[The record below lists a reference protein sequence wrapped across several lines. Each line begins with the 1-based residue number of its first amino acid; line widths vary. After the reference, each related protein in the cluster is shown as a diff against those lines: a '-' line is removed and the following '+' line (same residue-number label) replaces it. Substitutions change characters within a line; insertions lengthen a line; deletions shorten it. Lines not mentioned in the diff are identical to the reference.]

1 MSIEESNSNPSN
13 GSVSEDELAN
23 NPSSESNSRRRSSAR
38 RRHTTTLAGSFKK
51 FIDDTPAEEM
61 DEIST
66 QLQEA
71 LGVIPPSITES
82 FTLKDSSVIAVE
94 DSAEA
99 MPNFKALRRHTGEA
113 YYTPRSTQRRVSRA
127 GSEIADNMKLCATM
141 ALAELGEISD
151 DDDELFVEQLGVTGE
166 MQVSVKE
173 LDD

>member
-1 MSIEESNSNPSN
+1 MSIEESNSNASH
-13 GSVSEDELAN
+13 GCASDDDQTN
-23 NPSSESNSRRRSSAR
+23 NSSSETNSRRSSSAR

-66 QLQEA
+66 QLQDA
-71 LGVIPPSITES
+71 LGVIPPSITQS
-82 FTLKDSSVIAVE
+82 FTLKDTSVIAVE
-94 DSAEA
+94 DSAKD
-99 MPNFKALRRHTGEA
+99 MLGFKALRRHTGEA

-127 GSEIADNMKLCATM
+127 GSEIADNMKICATM

-151 DDDELFVEQLGVTGE
+151 DDDDLFAELVGVTGE
-166 MQVSVKE
+166 MLVPVKG